1 MIVFSVGTYAV
12 NSIILGWVA
21 STCGQTKEKKATS
34 LAIVNMFANLSF
46 VWTAVRHVLP
56 ILLHCKSS
64 QPFTNIT
71 TYLQYLWPSWDEPRY
86 VVAMSSSAAFSVAC
100 AATAWLMKW
109 MLVRENRRIR
119 QQDDENVLF
128 YAY

>member
-46 VWTAVRHVLP
+46 VWTAVRRPPSPIYHNVPFANGWNFPVPVAQLGRAALRCRHVVECC
-56 ILLHCKSS
+56 ILDRVCGHRLVGQVDVGSPESAH
-64 QPFTNIT
+64 
-71 TYLQYLWPSWDEPRY
+71 
-86 VVAMSSSAAFSVAC
+86 SAAG
-100 AATAWLMKW
+100 
-109 MLVRENRRIR
+109 
-119 QQDDENVLF
+119 
-128 YAY
+128 